1 MKRLT
6 RSVDPV
12 ESRSPVSDVHRS
24 LWWLARL
31 LLLNALST
39 SSEVKFT
46 LYREADTDRSVA
58 VKVVRVR
65 AAEPS
70 LNASPGRPIQGSNPG
85 STQNFVT
92 PGYNPGWGR
101 SHWRRIRVESGLELS
116 CKQGFRVGS

>member
-65 AAEPS
+65 PAEPS
-70 LNASPGRPIQGSNPG
+70 LNASPGRPRAVLTRVQLTSGREPSSNP
-85 STQNFVT
+85 
-92 PGYNPGWGR
+92 PMD
-101 SHWRRIRVESGLELS
+101 
-116 CKQGFRVGS
+116 VG